1 MEKKFKK
8 YLQSLSETPQET
20 RFLLAV
26 SGGVDSMV
34 MADLFL
40 KNELPF
46 AVAHCNFGLREEAS
60 EEDENFVKSY
70 FERKGISVFSTRFD
84 TSAFAKK
91 NKIGTQ
97 EAART
102 LRYEY
107 FNQILQNADYQYIVT
122 AHHANDNVETML
134 FNLGSG
140 TGLRGMKG
148 ISARRNQYLRP
159 LLAVAKKEVLA
170 YAKKHA
176 LPYREDASNATNK
189 YTRNAI
195 RHQVVP
201 ELEKINPSFLQGAS
215 ATLAL
220 LDAQL
225 NIYDFF
231 IKNIKKKILSEENNF
246 IKINIETLLQYPETA
261 TILYELVKD
270 YGFGNTQTAEMTKA
284 LQERHSGKM
293 WFSQTHELLLDRDF
307 FIIRK
312 KTEHIDFQILIYNKT
327 SEINCPNFQLQLE
340 TNAILADLS
349 PNNIFIDVT
358 KCAFPLL
365 LRKWQAGDLF
375 LPLGLKGKKKKIQDF
390 LTDLKLNRFE
400 KENIFVLES
409 EGKIVWVVGLRAD
422 ERFVANSD
430 CDNILKISCTTGFSL

>member
-1 MEKKFKK
+1 MEKKFK
-8 YLQSLSETPQET
+8 YFVQSLGEIPQET
-20 RFLLAV
+20 KFLLAV

-34 MADLFL
+34 LADLL
-40 KNELPF
+40 WKNELPF
-46 AVAHCNFGLREEAS
+46 AVAHCNFGLRELAS
-60 EEDENFVKSY
+60 DEDEFFVKSY
-70 FERKGISVFSTRFD
+70 FETKGIRVFATRFD
-84 TSAFAKK
+84 TSAFAKN
-91 NKIGTQ
+91 NKLGTQ

-107 FNQILQNADYQYIVT
+107 FNQIIQDNDYQYIIT

-159 LLAVAKKEVLA
+159 LLAVAKKEILA
-170 YAKKHA
+170 YAKKHT
-176 LPYREDASNATNK
+176 LPYREDASNASNK

-201 ELEKINPSFLQGAS
+201 ELEKINPNFLQGAS
-215 ATLAL
+215 ATLTL

-231 IKNIKKKILSEENNF
+231 IKNIEKKIISEENKF
-246 IKINIETLLQYPETA
+246 IKINIKTLLQYPETA

-270 YGFGNTQTAEMTKA
+270 YGFGNTQTVEMTKA

-293 WFSQTHELLLDRDF
+293 WFSKTYELLLDRSF

-312 KTEHIDFQILIYNKT
+312 KTEQIDFQLFINNET
-327 SEINCPNFQLQLE
+327 NEINYPNFKLQLE
-340 TNAILADLS
+340 TNAILANLS

-365 LRKWQAGDLF
+365 LRKWQAGDFF

-390 LTDLKLNRFE
+390 LTDLKFNRFE
-400 KENIFVLES
+400 KEQVFVLES
-409 EGKIVWVVGLRAD
+409 DGKIVWVVGLRAD
-422 ERFVANSD
+422 ERFAAAAKS
-430 CDNILKISCTTGFSL
+430 DNILKISRLSL